1 MSDAA
6 SAGATRTPDMLL
18 GAQPLRTAVLEPPG
32 LPSDPSIPATT
43 AAGSAVPARAAGAA
57 AYRHP
62 HG

>member
-32 LPSDPSIPATT
+32 LPSDLSMP
-43 AAGSAVPARAAGAA
+43 AGAA
-57 AYRHP
+57 ADHAYPPVPQAPPRLAIRMD
-62 HG
+62 